1 MKLGREEPVVKNIS
15 YLANKDEIYGLIIP
29 CSAVDRF
36 SC

>member
-1 MKLGREEPVVKNIS
+1 MVTNIVS